1 MAHHKL
7 CVRDAHIV
15 IRTDAVILQRIQAA
29 AQYSL
34 DHKRMES
41 CRTELPIELCKLHG
55 THSLVQHL
63 SDDLFFYGVKQYG
76 ILIGSGRFAHSFKE
90 DRHELL
96 LPCYGKDSLPV
107 YVFGRQLPTGNSGF
121 GDLQELGFDGG
132 EDHVAV

>member
-1 MAHHKL
+1 MQASGAELAIEVGKLRCAH
-7 CVRDAHIV
+7 
-15 IRTDAVILQRIQAA
+15 
-29 AQYSL
+29 
-34 DHKRMES
+34 
-41 CRTELPIELCKLHG
+41 G
-55 THSLVQHL
+55 LVQHL
-63 SDDLFFYGVKQYG
+63 PDDLLFHDGKQRR